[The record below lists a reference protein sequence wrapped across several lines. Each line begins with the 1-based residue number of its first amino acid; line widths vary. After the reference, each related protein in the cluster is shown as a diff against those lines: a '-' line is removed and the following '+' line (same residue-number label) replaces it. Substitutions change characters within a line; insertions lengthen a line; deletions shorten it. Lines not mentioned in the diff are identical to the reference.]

1 MYYINKLDLCLLNI
15 KSVNVLCDCSVHAVQ
30 NAGTVRW
37 EAVEESAVQSR
48 FPRAC
53 AAYICTAQKSTI
65 VLTDCTANAVQN
77 LGAVR
82 CGAGGSQP
90 YYKVQCLGSALF
102 R

>member
-1 MYYINKLDLCLLNI
+1 MGAL
-15 KSVNVLCDCSVHAVQ
+15 
-30 NAGTVRW
+30 
-37 EAVEESAVQSR
+37 EESAVQSR

-82 CGAGGSQP
+82 CGPVGVSRTIKYSAWG
-90 YYKVQCLGSALF
+90 VQCLDDKYEIQL
-102 R
+102 